1 MPIPEHFPRDPV
13 VPPAPPSSPV
23 ATIVQSNLSLNS
35 VIHSG
40 NHRQVGSYQAQGGLP
55 QSHSY
60 QAMSTYQHLLSPGPT
75 PQHLGGAYGYT
86 LFASPET
93 SGRLTEPRNYAPRTS
108 GQPIVNAPPP
118 KFGLD
123 LTHSS
128 PSSSVYDP
136 FTSPPANRAIVPYF
150 TGGGIPS
157 SISQGSVVQGQALS
171 IEAQRSSQL
180 NELTTTPSGYPSIN
194 VAMDPANFPFV
205 DGPRQGKSQ
214 NFGVV
219 KLKNIPFATKRSE
232 IVAFLGRNSKIL
244 NDSEEPIHIIMERAT
259 SKTMDAYV
267 EFHTLGDAMKAA
279 ERHHQNSSHGRI
291 SRLGDRPVDV
301 ELSSQASLMKD
312 LFPIARGVFW
322 NGPQPT
328 FKPKNKAEPWDN
340 FKGFISTEEMTMLV
354 KHVEVPH
361 RSPFSKECPQRPYE
375 CLISTLRK
383 FPWYMTDHITI
394 YQRTAIFDATCELV
408 RLLHRAVEK
417 EDDIVNLSSQL
428 FKRVIAAA
436 MSCKGFTVV
445 MKDDIAWMGGL
456 SDAQTRFYGQPRLA
470 HSWTHQ
476 YALVPKAGI
485 PLDWYI
491 AVIREQTHR
500 DAFALPLSDRT
511 LLHEQAEHTDMYW
524 GYFWDEVAY
533 VQGPEF
539 DNLTLAQCAHA
550 ELSAVEKILSRALPR
565 N

>member
-1 MPIPEHFPRDPV
+1 MGGQVNNVPNNANGIGRASHSHPHRAYTSTNESIAQSQTGIGSTNGAPSVTRGSIGASQGWTGQAQGAVQPSSPTPALIEALARMPIPEHFPRDPI

-23 ATIVQSNLSLNS
+23 ATIVQSNSSLNS

-75 PQHLGGAYGYT
+75 PQHLGGAYGHT

-136 FTSPPANRAIVPYF
+136 FTSSPANRAIVPYF

-180 NELTTTPSGYPSIN
+180 NELTNTPSGYPSIN

-219 KLKNIPFATKRSE
+219 KLKNVRF
-232 IVAFLGRNSKIL
+232 
-244 NDSEEPIHIIMERAT
+244 
-259 SKTMDAYV
+259 
-267 EFHTLGDAMKAA
+267 
-279 ERHHQNSSHGRI
+279 
-291 SRLGDRPVDV
+291 
-301 ELSSQASLMKD
+301 
-312 LFPIARGVFW
+312 
-322 NGPQPT
+322 
-328 FKPKNKAEPWDN
+328 
-340 FKGFISTEEMTMLV
+340 
-354 KHVEVPH
+354 
-361 RSPFSKECPQRPYE
+361 
-375 CLISTLRK
+375 LISL
-383 FPWYMTDHITI
+383 PGVH
-394 YQRTAIFDATCELV
+394 
-408 RLLHRAVEK
+408 
-417 EDDIVNLSSQL
+417 
-428 FKRVIAAA
+428 
-436 MSCKGFTVV
+436 
-445 MKDDIAWMGGL
+445 
-456 SDAQTRFYGQPRLA
+456 
-470 HSWTHQ
+470 
-476 YALVPKAGI
+476 PK
-485 PLDWYI
+485 L
-491 AVIREQTHR
+491 
-500 DAFALPLSDRT
+500 
-511 LLHEQAEHTDMYW
+511 
-524 GYFWDEVAY
+524 
-533 VQGPEF
+533 
-539 DNLTLAQCAHA
+539 
-550 ELSAVEKILSRALPR
+550 
-565 N
+565 